1 MTQAGLTE
9 ALTRLPLLDRRTLAD
24 IAYEHLR
31 ELLVSGRLAPG
42 ERLSLREL
50 GQALG
55 VSVMPVREA
64 VNRLVAD
71 RALEVTQGRVL
82 RVPRTS
88 VSQLHELAE
97 IRVVVEGF
105 AAERAA
111 LVRSPEQLAT
121 IAASEAAFRA
131 EATRAEPDPGRAIAL
146 NWTVHFA
153 IYDAAGLPML
163 QEMIGDLWLK
173 AGPVLNLDLRGN
185 PERLASGG
193 AVRFH
198 AAALAAIGAGDG
210 AAARAAIEADIRGAA
225 AFIIARGALL
235 QD

>member
-1 MTQAGLTE
+1 MPAGLAE
-9 ALTRLPLLDRRTLAD
+9 ALTELPLLDRRTLAD

-82 RVPRTS
+82 QVPRTNAA
-88 VSQLHELAE
+88 QLHELAE

-111 LVRSPEQLAT
+111 LTRSPGHLAA
-121 IAASEAAFRA
+121 IVAAEAAFRA
-131 EATRAEPDPGRAIAL
+131 EATRPAPDPARAIAL
-146 NWTVHFA
+146 NRTVHFA
-153 IYDAAGLPML
+153 IYAAAGLPML

-173 AGPVLNLDLRGN
+173 AGPVLNLDLREN

-198 AAALAAIGAGDG
+198 GAALAAIEAGDG
-210 AAARAAIEADIRGAA
+210 VAARAAIEADIRSAA

-235 QD
+235 ED